1 MFVRSKAMRSQRA
14 AILGFLMLA
23 ACGEPATLDETD
35 EGATTPGYVRA
46 ESSPTLLSDM
56 VQPVRVGELGPSF
69 AACNARGAIRERV
82 TDGTIPVRAAPFAQA
97 GEIARLGD
105 GSEFFI
111 CSRTND
117 QHWFGIVY
125 DEDGRASDRCGVS
138 VPIPARRNYQGPC
151 AAGWVASASVR
162 LISGVPE
169 REAIEPPPAD

>member
-1 MFVRSKAMRSQRA
+1 MRSQRA
-14 AILGFLMLA
+14 TILGFLMLA
-23 ACGEPATLDETD
+23 ACGEPAQLDETHQ
-35 EGATTPGYVRA
+35 GSTTPPYVRA

-56 VQPVRVGELGPSF
+56 VQPVRVGELGASF

-82 TDGTIPVRAAPFAQA
+82 TDGTIAVRAAPFEQA
-97 GEIARLGD
+97 GEIARLGE

-125 DEDGRASDRCGVS
+125 DEDGRATERCGVS

-151 AAGWVASASVR
+151 AAGWVGSASVR
-162 LISGVPE
+162 TISGVPDQLP
-169 REAIEPPPAD
+169 AEPPPAD